1 MFIHWHSTAKTRVR
15 GRYFSWFWKLKHS
28 FLGASSTKM
37 RRYMN
42 VEIHHLNNTELLKER
57 ARHTEHMQSCIYPR
71 HIMLWGDDM
80 PSFPSLLLIFSLY
93 LGSLTLETIYF
104 SSANH
109 DSPFF
114 SLVVSF
120 CTKLLMCFSLSG
132 QCTRAVRG
140 ANPCCLYWHWPYP
153 SAAGGCWAGIFRVL
167 LRRSRLQTDWDM
179 FGGSAMFATRGGEEQ
194 KLSVE
199 IYWDWRPHDF
209 LLNLKIPSIIFLNQ
223 LCSLSLF
230 TSILQGQ
237 RYFFLSVCQWHQS
250 VICHRRE
257 SYSQGTSF

>member
-15 GRYFSWFWKLKHS
+15 GRDFSWFWKLKLR
-28 FLGASSTKM
+28 FLSTSSTEM

-42 VEIHHLNNTELLKER
+42 VEILHLNNTELLLKEK
-57 ARHTEHMQSCIYPR
+57 ARHTEHMQGCIYSR

-80 PSFPSLLLIFSLY
+80 TSFPSLLHFFSLY
-93 LGSLTLETIYF
+93 LRSLPLEIIYF

-120 CTKLLMCFSLSG
+120 CTKLLMCFNLSG
-132 QCTRAVRG
+132 QCTRAARG

-153 SAAGGCWAGIFRVL
+153 GAAGACWAGIFL
-167 LRRSRLQTDWDM
+167 CRSRLQTDWDM

-199 IYWDWRPHDF
+199 IYWLWRPHDF

-230 TSILQGQ
+230 TSILQG
-237 RYFFLSVCQWHQS
+237 
-250 VICHRRE
+250 
-257 SYSQGTSF
+257 